1 MRISTN
7 ILFESGALR
16 IGSLQNS
23 LNRTQEQMA
32 AGRRILTPSDDPV
45 AAAQALDV
53 SQAQSINDQLA
64 VNRGNAR
71 NSLSV
76 EESTLGNVTSLLQ
89 DVKTAIIQAG
99 NGSLDNQQ
107 RSFIATELQGRLDD
121 LFGLANAVDGAGNQI
136 FGGYQTTKTPFTK
149 TVTGAQYNGDEGERL
164 LQVGARRQ
172 IAVADAG
179 AIVFERNKT
188 GNGVFVTDA
197 ASGNAGSGVI
207 TTGSVV
213 DSTALTGHEYTI
225 SFTSPTTYDIVDAT
239 AGAAVSTGNA
249 YVSGQSISFDGMQLS
264 IEGVPGANDQFSV
277 KPSSSQ
283 SIFTALTD
291 LVNVLKKPVTND
303 VEAAQ
308 LKNGLRASHN
318 VVTSTL
324 DNVMTVRASVGS
336 RLKELDSLDEQGQD
350 RKAQLAENMMN
361 LQEIDYTEAVTK
373 LSKEKMMLEAV
384 QQSFALTSGLSL
396 FNFLK

>member
-7 ILFESGALR
+7 TLFESGALR
-16 IGSLQNS
+16 IGSLQTS

-32 AGRRILTPSDDPV
+32 SGRRILTPSDDPV

-53 SQAQSINDQLA
+53 SQAQSINEQLT

-76 EESTLGNVTSLLQ
+76 EESTLGNITTLLQ

-107 RSFIATELQGRLDD
+107 RGFIATELQGRLDD
-121 LFGLANAVDGAGNQI
+121 LFGLANAVDGAGNHI
-136 FGGYQTTKTPFTK
+136 FSGYQTTKTPFIK
-149 TVTGAQYNGDEGERL
+149 TPDGAQYNGDEGERG
-164 LQVGARRQ
+164 LQVGPRRQ
-172 IAVADAG
+172 ISVADAG
-179 AIVFERNKT
+179 TTVFERNKT

-197 ASGNAGSGVI
+197 APANTGSGVI
-207 TTGSVV
+207 ATGTAV

-239 AGAAVSTGNA
+239 AGTAVSTGNA
-249 YVSGQSISFDGMQLS
+249 YVSGQSISFDGMQMS
-264 IEGVPGANDQFSV
+264 IEGAPAANDQFTV

-291 LVNVLKKPVTND
+291 LVNILKTPVTSD
-303 VEAAQ
+303 VDGAK

-318 VVTSTL
+318 VVTSAL

-336 RLKELDSLDEQGQD
+336 RLKELDSLDEQGED

-396 FNFLK
+396 FNYIR